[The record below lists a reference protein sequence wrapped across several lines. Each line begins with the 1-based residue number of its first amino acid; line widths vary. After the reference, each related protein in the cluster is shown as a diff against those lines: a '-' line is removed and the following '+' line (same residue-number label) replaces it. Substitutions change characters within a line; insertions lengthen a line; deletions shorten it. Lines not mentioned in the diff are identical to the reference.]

1 MKKIILILFLSLLS
15 SQITSAQIIILK
27 NCYTIGHTPE
37 QTEFYKK
44 NFSNV
49 YEEHMFM
56 ANMFTKEIINTT
68 IYSDRR
74 LNQLNAHATLNKF
87 EKVSTDYYE
96 IDYYD
101 YNKIS
106 SSDSLIWSLVELSK
120 DNKRVKL
127 KKNNITLNFQCE

>member
-127 KKNNITLNFQCE
+127 KKDNITLNFQCE

>member
-1 MKKIILILFLSLLS
+1 MKKNILIFFLSLLS
-15 SQITSAQIIILK
+15 PQFAFAQIIILK

-68 IYSDRR
+68 IYTDRR
-74 LNQLNAHATLNKF
+74 LNQLNAFASINKF

-106 SSDSLIWSLVELSK
+106 SSDTRIWSLVELSK
-120 DNKRVKL
+120 DDKKVKL
-127 KKNNITLNFQCE
+127 KKDNITLNFQCQ